1 MAEVLQLQNIQK
13 WVGQGSGRTDIL
25 RGVSMV
31 LNQGEFIA
39 IMGASGSG
47 KSTLLN
53 MIGLLDRPSA
63 GSMRLLGREVATVA
77 DDEQAT
83 LRSQHLGFI
92 FQSFHLLPYLSAQ
105 ENIELPMLYT
115 RRADRA
121 ARAKALLEQMSLTHR
136 RNAYPGTLSGGER
149 QRVAIARAFAN
160 EPTLILADEPTG
172 ALDSKTG
179 VQILDLLSALHR
191 AGRTIIVVTH
201 DENVAK
207 RAQRTLR
214 MVDGRFER

>member
-1 MAEVLQLQNIQK
+1 
-13 WVGQGSGRTDIL
+13 
-25 RGVSMV
+25 
-31 LNQGEFIA
+31 
-39 IMGASGSG
+39 
-47 KSTLLN
+47 
-53 MIGLLDRPSA
+53 
-63 GSMRLLGREVATVA
+63 
-77 DDEQAT
+77 
-83 LRSQHLGFI
+83 LGFI